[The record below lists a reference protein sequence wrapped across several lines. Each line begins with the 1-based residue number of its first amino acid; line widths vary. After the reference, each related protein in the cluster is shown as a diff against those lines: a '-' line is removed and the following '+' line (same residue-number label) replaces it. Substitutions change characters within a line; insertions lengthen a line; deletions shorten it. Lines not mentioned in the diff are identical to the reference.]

1 MTGIDPEVQKIEA
14 IVVLNVRDLIH
25 AFRRVW
31 QDYGPF
37 PLIGCDSEG
46 LARYLNQK
54 PDLCVK
60 KEELNRTTCGF
71 VIVADPENPLRCAS
85 VVLQVDDDYE
95 KKIIDLQIAGFR
107 NPKESWGIA
116 LSSCLRGYDGDDI
129 TNQTIEEKDKI
140 QKRECKLF
148 HSIVGQNYVAAQV
161 EDVFGTNQILE
172 NNSRE
177 AEEVPTLVDQTL
189 CDSLGLYTPDI
200 YFNDSATVFLVVG
213 QK

>member
-46 LARYLNQK
+46 IARYLNQK
-54 PDLCVK
+54 DLCVK

-85 VVLQVDDDYE
+85 VVLQVEDDYE
-95 KKIIDLQIAGFR
+95 KKISDLQSAGFVA
-107 NPKESWGIA
+107 KESWGIA

-129 TNQTIEEKDKI
+129 TNQIIEEKDEI

-148 HSIVGQNYVAAQV
+148 HSIVGQNHVGAQV

-172 NNSRE
+172 SN
-177 AEEVPTLVDQTL
+177 AKDEEKVPKIDETL
-189 CDSLGLYTPDI
+189 CDALGLYTPDI